1 VAQPVP
7 AEHRWMTTR
16 HEDDPEL
23 RRAIAE
29 LQAGTRVETQ
39 SRRVFELYYPW
50 VRRFFA
56 RLGYAPQDS
65 EDLAQET
72 FRRVFDQIGSFR
84 NDGSFKSWL
93 FAVASNIHRNEARRR
108 HREKRD
114 APEVSLDTPAEEGGL
129 LREPPASE
137 ASPARATYEK
147 ERREAL
153 ARAIRELPPQ
163 MRQVLALRID
173 QDLKYREIAAVLQ
186 ISIETVK
193 AHLFQARQRL
203 RTELGED
210 YGLWDE

>member
-1 VAQPVP
+1 
-7 AEHRWMTTR
+7 MTIR

-29 LQAGTRVETQ
+29 LQAGARVEAS
-39 SRRVFELYYPW
+39 SRLIFEVYYPW
-50 VRRFFA
+50 VCRFFA
-56 RLGYAPQDS
+56 RQGHPRDDS

-72 FRRVFDQIGSFR
+72 MRRAFAQLGSWR
-84 NDGSFKSWL
+84 HDGSFKSWL
-93 FAVASNIHRNEARRR
+93 FAVAANLHRNEVRRR

-114 APEVSLDTPAEEGGL
+114 APEVSLESPAQDDAPL
-129 LREPPASE
+129 PEPPAPD
-137 ASPARATYEK
+137 ASPARMAYQK

-153 ARAIRELPPQ
+153 ARAMRGLPPQ
-163 MRQVLALRID
+163 MRQVLALRVD

-203 RTELGED
+203 RTELGEE
-210 YGLWDE
+210 YGAWGE

>member
-1 VAQPVP
+1 
-7 AEHRWMTTR
+7 MTLR
-16 HEDDPEL
+16 HEDDSEL
-23 RRAIAE
+23 RRAITE
-29 LQAGTRVETQ
+29 LQAGIRVEIQ
-39 SRRVFELYYPW
+39 SRLVFERFYPL

-56 RLGYAPQDS
+56 RLGYRPEDS

-72 FRRVFDQIGSFR
+72 LRRVLSQIGSFR

-93 FAVASNIHRNEARRR
+93 FAVASNVHRNESRRR

-114 APEVSLDTPAEEGGL
+114 APEVSLDTPADEDAPL
-129 LREPPASE
+129 HEPSTPD
-137 ASPARATYEK
+137 ASPARTVYEK
-147 ERREAL
+147 EQREAL
-153 ARAIRELPPQ
+153 ARAVRELPPQ

-203 RTELGED
+203 RTELGEE